1 MAPRMSDRLERYR
14 EMRDFRHTPEP
25 RGKISEPKSHGELRY
40 YIQRHDATR
49 LHYDFRLELDGTLKS
64 WAVPKGPSLDP
75 AAKRLAVE
83 VEDHPLEYGEFEG
96 TIPEKHYGA
105 GDVLLWDTGVWIPED
120 DDPAAALRKGR
131 LRFRLEGEKLHGRW
145 ILTRTRKEEKK
156 PQWLLIKRD
165 DDEAQPGDG
174 EIVLEKPESVKRAP
188 APEKRARKLKRPA
201 KSSWVPEFIAPQ
213 LATLV
218 TEPPRAGDWLYEVKH
233 DGYRMLATFSGKN
246 VRLYTRTGR
255 DWTGKLAH
263 LARALETLGLEDSLL
278 DGEIVVP
285 GPDGRSSFQALQ
297 NAFEHGGD
305 AKIVYYVFDA
315 PYLEGEDLRRLPLKE
330 RKKRLESIFSKHRN
344 PQVRF
349 SEDLGGDAKEVLEHA
364 CRLGLEGLIGK
375 DAGSVYVSGRSR
387 SWIKLKCR
395 RRQDFVIAGYTAPRG
410 SRSGFGALLVGYYD
424 KARKLR
430 YAGKV
435 GTGFDEEG
443 LTSLTRQFGKLKR
456 DDPAFVDPPRE
467 KGVTWLQPKLV
478 AEVAFAERTDEGI
491 LRQASFM
498 GLRQDLPAKAVH
510 EEEAVA
516 PPASALSSRNGSTK
530 KKKNE
535 KVPNEVHGVV
545 ITHPDRVVWPS
556 VGVTKLELA
565 RYCEEIGD
573 WLLPHVRNRPLSL
586 VRCPD
591 GAEGKCFFQRHLL
604 RGSSPGH
611 LQVFKRENSD
621 KDAYIYVTDLEGV
634 IRSVQNGAVELHTW
648 GATVPDVKHP
658 DRFTI
663 DLDPGP
669 DVPWKRVVEGA
680 RLTRTLLDE
689 LKLKSF
695 LKTTGGKGLH
705 VVVPVKPAL
714 EWDEVKEFTRLI
726 AVMLTRARPDLF
738 IDKMA
743 KDRRGG
749 KIFVDYLR
757 NSETASAVAAYS
769 ARARPGATVSTPLSW
784 DELDSADIRGKFTVR
799 TVPQRLARLRSDPWR
814 DYADT
819 RQSITKTMLRALSG
833 SR

>member
-1 MAPRMSDRLERYR
+1 MSDRLERYR

-25 RGKISEPKSHGELRY
+25 RGRFSEKKPIKEELHY
-40 YIQRHDATR
+40 YIQRHDARR

-75 AAKRLAVE
+75 SVKRLAVQ

-105 GDVLLWDTGVWIPED
+105 GDVLLWDKGVWIAED

-131 LRFRLEGEKLHGRW
+131 LHFRLEGEKLRGSW

-156 PQWLLIKRD
+156 PQWLLIKRH
-165 DDEAQPGDG
+165 DDEARPGAD
-174 EIVLEKPESVKRAP
+174 EVVLEKPESVKEIP
-188 APEKRARKLKRPA
+188 KPKRQA
-201 KSSWVPEFIAPQ
+201 KKSEVPEFIAPQ

-218 TEPPRAGDWLYEVKH
+218 TEPPRAGEWLYEVKH
-233 DGYRMLATFSGKN
+233 DGYRMLATFSGKS
-246 VRLYTRTGR
+246 VRLYTRTGL
-255 DWTGKLAH
+255 DWTARLPH
-263 LARALETLGLEDSLL
+263 LAKALEKLDLDDSLL

-285 GPDGRSSFQALQ
+285 GPNGRSSFQALQ
-297 NAFEHGGD
+297 NAFEHGAG

-315 PYLEGEDLRRLPLKE
+315 PFLEGQDLRRLPLKE
-330 RKKRLESIFSKHRN
+330 RKARLKKIFPDAN
-344 PQVRF
+344 AGQGQVRF

-375 DAGSVYVSGRSR
+375 DAGAVYVSGRSR

-395 RRQDFVIAGYTAPRG
+395 QRQDFVIGGYTPPRG
-410 SRSGFGALLVGYYD
+410 SRSGFGALFVGYYD

-443 LTSLTRQFGKLKR
+443 LRSLTQRFARLKR
-456 DDPAFVDPPRE
+456 DDAPFADPPRE
-467 KGVTWLQPKLV
+467 KGATWLQPKLV

-491 LRQASFM
+491 LRQAAFM
-498 GLRQDLPAKAVH
+498 GLRQDLPAKSVH
-510 EEEAVA
+510 EEKPV
-516 PPASALSSRNGSTK
+516 PASSLSSKNDVSNK
-530 KKKNE
+530 KKSKG
-535 KVPNEVHGVV
+535 KKGKKKAGNEVQGVI

-556 VGVTKLELA
+556 AGVTKLELA
-565 RYCEEIGD
+565 RYCEEVGD
-573 WLLPHVRNRPLSL
+573 WLLPQVKDRPLSL

-604 RGSSPGH
+604 RGASPGH
-611 LQVFKRENSD
+611 LQVFKRENSE
-621 KDAYIYVTDLEGV
+621 KEAYIYVSSLEGV
-634 IRSVQNGAVELHTW
+634 LRSVQNGAVEFHTW

-658 DRFTI
+658 DRFTL
-663 DLDPGP
+663 DLDPDP
-669 DVPWKRVVEGA
+669 DLPWKRLVEGA
-680 RLTRTLLDE
+680 RLVKTLLDE

-705 VVVPVKPAL
+705 IVVPVKPAL

-743 KDRRGG
+743 KERRTG

-757 NSETASAVAAYS
+757 NSQTASAVAAYS
-769 ARARPGATVSTPLSW
+769 PRARPGATVSTPLSW
-784 DELDSADIRGKFTVR
+784 AELDKTDLRAKFTVR
-799 TVPQRLARLRSDPWR
+799 SVPQRLARLRSDPWR
-814 DYADT
+814 DYPKT
-819 RQSITKTMLRALSG
+819 RQSITGKMLAAVGKTAG
-833 SR
+833 KK